1 MHVAI
6 VTVFPQDRHC
16 IDGGVAGVSK
26 YLVDELT
33 KHPDVKVSVVVP
45 TGPAGETICEGW
57 GQFNVYRL
65 GKEGPWSFLPGTLYD
80 LFAGKRRIGS
90 LLKQLKPDIVHFQ
103 ACTFL
108 AADCEQ
114 PHILTIHGIAERD
127 ALWDRRRRFLRG
139 PRRRLLKLTEDYGRR
154 RVPHVVLIS
163 EYAREFI
170 PSENS
175 IRKTWLID
183 NPVADSYFTIER
195 AFEPGRIFCCSR
207 IRPLKNILG
216 MIQAFALV
224 VQQFPQAQL
233 RIAGTAEATYLRA
246 CEKQIKAMDVQDKV
260 HFLGN
265 ISIEDV
271 QLELSRANCL
281 VVPSFQEN
289 APLTIAE
296 AMAGG
301 VPVVAAKV
309 GGIPGMLKNGETG
322 LLIDPH
328 NIKSIAQ
335 AVQKI
340 LSDEPLARSM
350 GLRGRQAAER
360 RFKASIVC
368 EKTLRAYQ
376 EVLEQ
381 SSQNA

>member
-233 RIAGTAEATYLRA
+233 RVAGTAEATYLRA
-246 CEKQIKAMDVQDKV
+246 CEKQIKALDVQDKV

-340 LSDEPLARSM
+340 LSDEPLARSL

>member
-6 VTVFPQDRHC
+6 VTVFPQDRHH
-16 IDGGVAGVSK
+16 IDGGVAGVSR
-26 YLVDELT
+26 YLVDELV
-33 KHPDVKVSVVVP
+33 KDPDVKVSVVVP
-45 TGPAGETICEGW
+45 TGPPGETICEGW
-57 GQFNVYRL
+57 GRFNVYRL
-65 GKEGPWSFLPGTLYD
+65 GKEGLWSFLPGTLYD
-80 LFAGKRRIGS
+80 LFSGKRRMRS

-108 AADCEQ
+108 AANCQ
-114 PHILTIHGIAERD
+114 YPHILTIHGIAERD
-127 ALWDRRRRFLRG
+127 ALWDSRWRLLRG
-139 PRRRLLKLTEDYGRR
+139 PKRRLLKLTEDYGRR

-170 PSENS
+170 PLKNS

-183 NPVADSYFTIER
+183 NPVADSYFDLDW
-195 AFEPGRIFCCSR
+195 ALEPGRVFCCSR
-207 IRPLKNILG
+207 IRPLKNIAG
-216 MIQAFALV
+216 MIEAFASV
-224 VQQFPQAQL
+224 AGQFSNAQL
-233 RIAGTAEATYLRA
+233 RIAGAAEEAYLTACKRQVEAAGL
-246 CEKQIKAMDVQDKV
+246 QDKV

-289 APLTIAE
+289 TPLTIAE

-301 VPVVAAKV
+301 VPVVAARV
-309 GGIPGMLKNGETG
+309 GGIPGMVKDRETG
-322 LLIDPH
+322 LLVDPH
-328 NIKSIAQ
+328 SIRSIAQ

-340 LSDEPLARSM
+340 LSDEALARSM
-350 GLRGRQAAER
+350 GHCARQAADG
-360 RFKASIVC
+360 RFRASAVC
-368 EKTLRAYQ
+368 RKTVQAYR
-376 EVLEQ
+376 EVLEE

>member
-1 MHVAI
+1 MHIAI

-16 IDGGVAGVSK
+16 IDGGVAGVAR

-33 KHPDVKVSVVVP
+33 KRSDIKVSVVVP

-57 GQFNVYRL
+57 GDFNVYRL

-80 LFAGKRRIGS
+80 VFAGKRRIQS

-108 AADCEQ
+108 AANCEY

-127 ALWDRRRRFLRG
+127 ALWDSRWRILRG
-139 PRRRLLKLTEDYGRR
+139 PRRRLLKLTEDYGRC

-170 PSENS
+170 PLKNN

-183 NPVADSYFTIER
+183 NPVADSYFALER
-195 AFEPGRIFCCSR
+195 AVEPGRIFCCSR
-207 IRPLKNILG
+207 IRPLKNIAG
-216 MIQAFALV
+216 MIEAFALIV
-224 VQQFPQAQL
+224 PQFPNAAL
-233 RIAGTAEATYLRA
+233 RIAGAAEDAYLEA
-246 CEKQIKAMDVQDKV
+246 CKRQVESAGLQDKV

-265 ISIEDV
+265 ISIKDV

-296 AMAGG
+296 AMAAG
-301 VPVVAAKV
+301 VPVVAANV
-309 GGIPGMLKNGETG
+309 GGIPGMVKDGETG
-322 LLIDPH
+322 LLVNPH
-328 NIKSIAQ
+328 NIRSIAE

-350 GLRGRQAAER
+350 GLRGRQATER

-368 EKTLRAYQ
+368 EKTLRAYR
-376 EVLEQ
+376 EVLEE

>member
-1 MHVAI
+1 
-6 VTVFPQDRHC
+6 
-16 IDGGVAGVSK
+16 
-26 YLVDELT
+26 
-33 KHPDVKVSVVVP
+33 
-45 TGPAGETICEGW
+45 
-57 GQFNVYRL
+57 
-65 GKEGPWSFLPGTLYD
+65 
-80 LFAGKRRIGS
+80 
-90 LLKQLKPDIVHFQ
+90 
-103 ACTFL
+103 
-108 AADCEQ
+108 
-114 PHILTIHGIAERD
+114 
-127 ALWDRRRRFLRG
+127 
-139 PRRRLLKLTEDYGRR
+139 
-154 RVPHVVLIS
+154 
-163 EYAREFI
+163 
-170 PSENS
+170 
-175 IRKTWLID
+175 
-183 NPVADSYFTIER
+183 
-195 AFEPGRIFCCSR
+195 
-207 IRPLKNILG
+207 

-246 CEKQIKAMDVQDKV
+246 CEKQIKALDVQDKV

-340 LSDEPLARSM
+340 LFDEPLARSM